1 MESVETFTDDEF
13 EPTVQDYDLKICVRY
28 FYLGAVV
35 EKIKKVD
42 FIWHRS
48 KKLSFRFLGKVYD
61 IPYIPIWD
69 SQIRAGFSSK
79 LESGMKERAN
89 YFIIWKTGL
98 TIDIWIIWFFIL
110 S

>member
-48 KKLSFRFLGKVYD
+48 KKLSKAVFG
-61 IPYIPIWD
+61 
-69 SQIRAGFSSK
+69 
-79 LESGMKERAN
+79 
-89 YFIIWKTGL
+89 
-98 TIDIWIIWFFIL
+98 
-110 S
+110 